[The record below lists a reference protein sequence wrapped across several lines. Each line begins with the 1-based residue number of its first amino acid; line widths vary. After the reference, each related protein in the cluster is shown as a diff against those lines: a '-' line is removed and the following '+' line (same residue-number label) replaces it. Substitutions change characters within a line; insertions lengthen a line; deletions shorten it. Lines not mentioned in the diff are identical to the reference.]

1 MSYQGKLMRDP
12 AIWWK
17 LCSEAQG
24 GKHLITVVVL
34 DDLAH
39 RSKGHGIGI
48 LVVRAQVVQ

>member
-1 MSYQGKLMRDP
+1 MRDP

-17 LCSEAQG
+17 FCSEAQG

-39 RSKGHGIGI
+39 RPEGHGVGI